1 MLIEV
6 KEIAKQDT
14 PKALKKAEEKKM
26 LNPGKTATGQP
37 ADPVV
42 QNPEVPGIISQT
54 YN

>member
-1 MLIEV
+1 MLIEA

-14 PKALKKAEEKKM
+14 KAALQKAAEKKM
-26 LNPGKTATGQP
+26 QNPGKTATGQP

-42 QNPEVPGIISQT
+42 QNPEVPGIIAQQ